1 MSTLNTAV
9 NNCLQAMKESSDF
22 ADKATTNA
30 IHELLSCIISSPKQ
44 LVNYPNEENLSL
56 VLSSIM
62 ASTYPSQHPIHEGLN
77 VRNVVFVCA
86 YYLYMHQLDTG
97 YFYDRNWPAFI
108 LLMHL
113 SRNEFAKFSV
123 EMNPFAPEK
132 VQHLMN
138 QEVDSNRAINVAK
151 GVELNMMLAAKRSGF
166 LTYDIEPWFEEL
178 YDEYDE
184 LFPDKDPFR
193 SAAIPLY
200 QCISN
205 YIKEDDLTFVKMVK

>member
-1 MSTLNTAV
+1 MDTLNTAIS
-9 NNCLQAMKESSDF
+9 NCLQAMKESSDF
-22 ADKATTNA
+22 SDRATTDA

-44 LVNYPNEENLSL
+44 LINNPKEENLSL
-56 VLSSIM
+56 VMSSIM
-62 ASTYPSQHPIHEGLN
+62 TSSYPSLYPTLDGLN

-113 SRNEFAKFSV
+113 GRQEFAKFSV

-132 VQHLMN
+132 IQRLMN
-138 QEVDSNRAINVAK
+138 QNVDSSRALNVAK
-151 GVELNMMLAAKRSGF
+151 GVELNMMLAAKKSGF
-166 LTYDIEPWFEEL
+166 LTSDIEPWFEEL
-178 YDEYDE
+178 YEEYDE
-184 LFPDKDPFR
+184 LLADKDPFR

-205 YIKEDDLTFVKMVK
+205 YLKEDDLTFVKMVR

>member
-1 MSTLNTAV
+1 MNTLNTAIS
-9 NNCLQAMKESSDF
+9 NCLQAMKESSDF
-22 ADKATTNA
+22 SDRATTDA
-30 IHELLSCIISSPKQ
+30 IRELLSCIISSPKQ
-44 LVNYPNEENLSL
+44 IINNPKEENLSL
-56 VLSSIM
+56 VMSSIM
-62 ASTYPSQHPIHEGLN
+62 TSSYPSLYPSLDGLD

-86 YYLYMHQLDTG
+86 YYLYMHQLDIG

-113 SRNEFAKFSV
+113 GRQEFAKFSV

-132 VQHLMN
+132 IQRLMN
-138 QEVDSNRAINVAK
+138 TDVDSNRALNVAK
-151 GVELNMMLAAKRSGF
+151 GVELNMMLAAKKSGF
-166 LTYDIEPWFEEL
+166 LTSDLEPWFEEL

-184 LFPDKDPFR
+184 LLADKDPFR

-205 YIKEDDLTFVKMVK
+205 YLKEDDLTFIKMVK

>member
-1 MSTLNTAV
+1 MNTLNTAIS
-9 NNCLQAMKESSDF
+9 NCLQAMKESSDF
-22 ADKATTNA
+22 SDRGTTEA

-44 LVNYPNEENLSL
+44 LINNPKEENLSL
-56 VLSSIM
+56 VMSSIM
-62 ASTYPSQHPIHEGLN
+62 TSSYPSLYPILDGLD

-86 YYLYMHQLDTG
+86 YYLYMHQLDIG

-113 SRNEFAKFSV
+113 GRQEFAKFSV

-132 VQHLMN
+132 IQCLMN
-138 QEVDSNRAINVAK
+138 KDVDSNRALNVAK
-151 GVELNMMLAAKRSGF
+151 GVELNMMLAAKKSGF
-166 LTYDIEPWFEEL
+166 LTSDLEPWFEEL
-178 YDEYDE
+178 YNEYDE
-184 LFPDKDPFR
+184 LLADKDPFR

-205 YIKEDDLTFVKMVK
+205 YLKEDDLTFVKMVK

>member
-1 MSTLNTAV
+1 MNTLNTAI

-22 ADKATTNA
+22 SDRATTDA
-30 IHELLSCIISSPKQ
+30 IHELLSCIISNPKQ
-44 LVNYPNEENLSL
+44 LINNPKEENLSL
-56 VLSSIM
+56 VMSSIM
-62 ASTYPSQHPIHEGLN
+62 TSSYPSLYPTLDGLD

-86 YYLYMHQLDTG
+86 YYLYMHQLDIG

-113 SRNEFAKFSV
+113 GRQEFAKFSV

-132 VQHLMN
+132 IQRLMN
-138 QEVDSNRAINVAK
+138 KDVDSNRALNVAK
-151 GVELNMMLAAKRSGF
+151 GVELNMMLAAKKSGF
-166 LTYDIEPWFEEL
+166 LTSDLEPWFEEL

-184 LFPDKDPFR
+184 LLADKDPFR

-205 YIKEDDLTFVKMVK
+205 YLKEDDLTFVKMVK